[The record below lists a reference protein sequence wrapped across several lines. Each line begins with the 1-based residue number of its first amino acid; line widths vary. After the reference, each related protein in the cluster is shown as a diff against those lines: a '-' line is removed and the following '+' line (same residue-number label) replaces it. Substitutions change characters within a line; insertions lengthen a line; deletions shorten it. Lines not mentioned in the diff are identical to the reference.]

1 MGNACTRESGEAQ
14 QGSPLLAA
22 LAQKDAEARAM
33 HEELER
39 PMEACLLVVE
49 SAVVDTKFHKLLLLS
64 T

>member
-1 MGNACTRESGEAQ
+1 M
-14 QGSPLLAA
+14 LVA